1 MPETDLK
8 LSEAEFP
15 RLIREAPSGASVA
28 VAFGPRGVWLE
39 KDTSGA
45 VVSAWA
51 IPLLQLWR
59 GETVA
64 DGAAI

>member
-1 MPETDLK
+1 MPETSLK
-8 LSEAEFP
+8 LSETEFS
-15 RLIREAPSGASVA
+15 RLIREAPFGAQVGVS
-28 VAFGPRGVWLE
+28 FGPSGVWLN
-39 KDTSGA
+39 KDASGA
-45 VVSAWA
+45 LVSAWA